1 MSAHLNFAIE
11 TARLRLRAWRAD
23 DFPAFA
29 QLNADA
35 QVMRYFPHPLT
46 QTESDALAQT
56 FQQFINQNSWGFW
69 AVELKHSQEF
79 IGFTGLHAQ
88 PECFDFSPCVEIG
101 WRLDSKFWHQGYA
114 TEAAQ
119 ACLYFAFSVLK
130 LDEVVA
136 FSAVQNRASEA
147 VMKRLGMQHRGYFN
161 HPKLDQNSPLLRHTL
176 YAIKPTDFLKNHDEY
191 DLNQSIHIVQ
201 D

>member
-23 DFPAFA
+23 DFSAFA

-46 QTESDALAQT
+46 QTESDALAQM
-56 FQQFINQNSWGFW
+56 FQQFINQNGWGFW

-136 FSAVQNRASEA
+136 FSAVQNRPSEA
-147 VMKRLGMQHRGYFN
+147 VMKRLGCN
-161 HPKLDQNSPLLRHTL
+161 IVAILIILNSTKIAHCFDIRSMPLSQLT
-176 YAIKPTDFLKNHDEY
+176 F
-191 DLNQSIHIVQ
+191 
-201 D
+201 

>member
-1 MSAHLNFAIE
+1 MLNLSALIF
-11 TARLRLRAWRAD
+11 
-23 DFPAFA
+23 
-29 QLNADA
+29 
-35 QVMRYFPHPLT
+35 HP
-46 QTESDALAQT
+46 
-56 FQQFINQNSWGFW
+56 
-69 AVELKHSQEF
+69 V
-79 IGFTGLHAQ
+79 
-88 PECFDFSPCVEIG
+88 
-101 WRLDSKFWHQGYA
+101 SKLVGDWSRSFGIRVT

-136 FSAVQNRASEA
+136 FTAVQNRDSEA

-191 DLNQSIHIVQ
+191 DLNQSIHTVQ

>member
-1 MSAHLNFAIE
+1 MSTHLKFAIE

-29 QLNADA
+29 QLNANA
-35 QVMRYFPHPLT
+35 QVMRYFPSSLT

-56 FQQFINQNSWGFW
+56 FQQFINQNGWGFW

-88 PECFDFSPCVEIG
+88 PERFDFSPCVEIG

-114 TEAAQ
+114 TEAAR
-119 ACLYFAFSVLK
+119 ACLYFAFSVLD

-136 FSAVQNRASEA
+136 FTAVQNRASEA

-161 HPKLDQNSPLLRHTL
+161 HPKLDQNSPLLRYTL
-176 YAIKPTDFLKNHDEY
+176 YAIKPTDFLKK
-191 DLNQSIHIVQ
+191 SR
-201 D
+201 